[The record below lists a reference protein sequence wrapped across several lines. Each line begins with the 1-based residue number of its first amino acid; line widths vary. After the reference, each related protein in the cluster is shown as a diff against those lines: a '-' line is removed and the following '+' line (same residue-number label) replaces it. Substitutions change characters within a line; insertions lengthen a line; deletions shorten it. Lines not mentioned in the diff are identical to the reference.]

1 MLPPYRNDEHFV
13 KKKVYQCV
21 VNRDHDFGISYN
33 FTYIHIIFL
42 LSWWKCIRRCFS
54 ELINLCSTNS
64 ISNNTCILSVSW
76 ESAAAFSTNTGTIQG
91 QPACP
96 LEIFDLEQCANTLS
110 CQCHGCLAERPLF
123 PRPSPLAKADKWFL
137 FVLCSK
143 GRSYRYNPQMMSG
156 ICQWSLWMT
165 KTSPTPLQKKT
176 PSLLPRKIESPNT
189 LLIFFF
195 SIPSS
200 K

>member
-1 MLPPYRNDEHFV
+1 MRILG
-13 KKKVYQCV
+13 KKSLSMF
-21 VNRDHDFGISYN
+21 VNRDHDFCIAYN

-42 LSWWKCIRRCFS
+42 LSWWKCMKRCFS

-76 ESAAAFSTNTGTIQG
+76 ESAAVFSTNTGTIQG

-96 LEIFDLEQCANTLS
+96 LVIFDLEQCANTLS
-110 CQCHGCLAERPLF
+110 CQCHGCLAEGPLF

-156 ICQWSLWMT
+156 FVSEAYEWQ
-165 KTSPTPLQKKT
+165 KHPPPPLQKK
-176 PSLLPRKIESPNT
+176 NT
-189 LLIFFF
+189 FTSAQEDWEPKHIIDFFF
-195 SIPSS
+195 HTFF
-200 K
+200 